1 MSMQHSWRNGLA
13 AAVHA
18 AGNGFESLLVPIPAT
33 PTSTSYSCM
42 NSFFFQKS
50 FFSKAASVH

>member
-1 MSMQHSWRNGLA
+1 MSMQHSWRDGFA

-33 PTSTSYSCM
+33 PTSTSYSCILH
-42 NSFFFQKS
+42 FFIR
-50 FFSKAASVH
+50 